1 MDIQASA
8 REMDQ
13 AHAKI
18 GGFVA
23 RCSLLDYRTSQFIAR
38 WFCEGEKQK
47 FLSYTLKA
55 MDFATRRQV
64 IEERLSEWHRD
75 AQALR
80 DAMAEIATVF
90 ERRALVCNGVL
101 SRRSAGALCIKSFS
115 GMRFISDEGAVDI
128 IDIDDLASWSEKAT
142 ELSERLITLGS
153 GLRDPA
159 VSK

>member
-23 RCSLLDYRTSQFIAR
+23 RCSLLDYRSSQFIAR

-64 IEERLSEWHRD
+64 IEERLTGWHRD
-75 AQALR
+75 ADALR
-80 DAMAEIATVF
+80 RAMAEIAAVF

-101 SRRSAGALCIKSFS
+101 SRRSSGALCIKSFS
-115 GMRFISDEGAVDI
+115 GIRFLSDEGAVDI
-128 IDIDDLASWSEKAT
+128 IDIDDLPSWSEKAT
-142 ELSERLITLGS
+142 ELSERLVALGG
-153 GLRDPA
+153 GLRDPSA
-159 VSK
+159 HD

>member
-1 MDIQASA
+1 MDIQAFA

-18 GGFVA
+18 GGFVP

-64 IEERLSEWHRD
+64 IEERLSEWHQES
-75 AQALR
+75 QALC
-80 DAMAEIATVF
+80 A
-90 ERRALVCNGVL
+90 
-101 SRRSAGALCIKSFS
+101 SAKI
-115 GMRFISDEGAVDI
+115 R
-128 IDIDDLASWSEKAT
+128 
-142 ELSERLITLGS
+142 
-153 GLRDPA
+153 
-159 VSK
+159 